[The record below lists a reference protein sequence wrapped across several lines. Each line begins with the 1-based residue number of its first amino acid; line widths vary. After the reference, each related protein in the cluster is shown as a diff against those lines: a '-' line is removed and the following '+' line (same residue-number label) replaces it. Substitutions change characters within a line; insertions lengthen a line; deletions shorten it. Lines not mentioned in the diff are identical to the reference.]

1 MPDIKNNWIV
11 VAQADGEHKP
21 GEQTG
26 AHSGAGAAEHGGET
40 HATVGHESG
49 GHGEHGTT
57 NPLTHHSPFEFS
69 ISGLVVAG
77 ILVALS
83 IAATAKMAKIPRNK
97 LQTIMESAVEFI
109 NNFCEQNIGPG
120 GRRFA
125 PLIGTLFLFILLSN
139 LLGALPLIFKAEG
152 PGQVGP
158 IFNFLIG
165 PTANLSMNFA
175 MALIVFFTF
184 QVVALREQGLVGRLK
199 HLAGPVPF
207 AAPLIFV
214 LEVIS
219 ELIRPVSLSF
229 RLFGNIFGEEMM
241 VAAIIGLVAMLPAPF
256 GWLPLHLPLVLFGLL
271 TAVVQAGVFCLLSC
285 IYLRM
290 AQSHDDHGSH
300 AHDEAHSEH
309 GDSAHP
315 APAH

>member
-1 MPDIKNNWIV
+1 MPDIKQNWKV
-11 VAQADGEHKP
+11 VAQAEDPHKP

-26 AHSGAGAAEHGGET
+26 ETAGEHGSET

-49 GHGEHGTT
+49 GHGGEHGST

-83 IAATAKMAKIPRNK
+83 IMATAKMAKIPRNK
-97 LQTIMESAVEFI
+97 LQTIMESVVEFI
-109 NNFCEQNIGPG
+109 NDFCEQNIGPG
-120 GRRFA
+120 GKKFA
-125 PLIGTLFLFILLSN
+125 PLIGTLFLFILVSN
-139 LLGALPLIFKAEG
+139 LLGALPLVFKAEG

-184 QVVALREQGLVGRLK
+184 QVVALKEQGLVGRLK

-256 GWLPLHLPLVLFGLL
+256 GWLPLHIPLVLFGLL

-290 AQSHDDHGSH
+290 AQAHDDHGGHGHEEAHGEHAGH
-300 AHDEAHSEH
+300 AHSVAAH
-309 GDSAHP
+309 
-315 APAH
+315 